1 MYCPK
6 CNAEYRDGFFECADC
21 HVPLVGNLPPK
32 EPEQIKGEQIPEFVD
47 LEEVMTSFDIGEIS
61 VVRSLLDDNQI
72 SYLVQNE
79 NFSSFYG
86 NVPARI
92 LVPKDRV
99 NEAKH
104 LLHDFL

>member
-6 CNAEYRDGFFECADC
+6 CKAEYRDGFFECADC
-21 HVPLVGNLPPK
+21 HVPLVASLPPETP
-32 EPEQIKGEQIPEFVD
+32 EPIRDEPVPEYVD

-61 VVRSLLDDNQI
+61 MARSLLDDHQV

-86 NVPARI
+86 SVPARI
-92 LVPKDRV
+92 LVPKDRID
-99 NEAKH
+99 EAKD
-104 LLHDFL
+104 LLQDFL